1 MSPAKDPAVE
11 ARKAEIKNTHSCP
24 YCERELEY
32 CDVSGDAMGGWG
44 APVLYVCF
52 HDDCPYHANSEAT
65 LEKQGIVGGGY
76 RMARDPEKEWCGPIA
91 ARNARF
97 TKG

>member
-1 MSPAKDPAVE
+1 MGTAKDPAVE
-11 ARKAEIKNTHSCP
+11 ARKAEIKNTHCCP
-24 YCERELEY
+24 YCEQELQM

-52 HDDCPYHANSEAT
+52 NDECSYYTSSART
-65 LEKQGIVGGGY
+65 LMEQGIVGGKY
-76 RMARDPEKEWCGPIA
+76 RLAWEPEKDWCGPIA